1 MMYLNQQLTMFLNST
16 VRNGG
21 AFADVVHWIADKL
34 DIWIIA
40 LLILWFLYRAWQRQ
54 RASHRFFCFSCFHE
68 VVMVILTGGLAWGAA
83 GLFKILVATARPF
96 AVEAL
101 NIVPL
106 FIPQDPWGFPS
117 GHTAL
122 FVSLGLVAWFHDR
135 LVGTIALVLAACI
148 GITRI
153 MAGVHFPLD
162 ILGGA
167 MIAGIIVSILM
178 LFDVHHIRN
187 VRVQS

>member
-1 MMYLNQQLTMFLNST
+1 MTYLNEQLIILLNRT
-16 VRNGG
+16 VTHEGV
-21 AFADVVHWIADKL
+21 FTDLVHWVADKL

-40 LLILWFLYRAWQRQ
+40 LLLLWFLYRAWQRQ
-54 RASHRFFCFSCFHE
+54 KASHRLFCFSCFHE

-83 GLFKILVATARPF
+83 GLLKILVATARPF

-106 FIPQDPWGFPS
+106 FIPNDPWGFPS

-122 FVSLGLVAWFHDR
+122 FLALGLVTWFHDR
-135 LVGTIALVLAACI
+135 VVGTIVIVLAVCI
-148 GITRI
+148 ALTRI

-167 MIAGIIVSILM
+167 LVAGIVVSVLM
-178 LFDVHHIRN
+178 LFDVHHIRK
-187 VRVQS
+187 QA